1 MAFTGTATLAFVW
14 APLLASAAVAGYAA
28 YAAAWPTSQRWGS
41 SIHALPGKAADI
53 ALTFDDGPSNET
65 ARFID
70 ALHRLN
76 VPATFFVCGRN
87 VKRRPEVARLILEAG
102 HAIGNHTYSH
112 PCLPLCSRS
121 RVSAEVARAQDAI
134 AAATGTS
141 PTLFR
146 PPFGLRSPAL
156 RTVLP
161 AHGLRGIHWSVIG
174 KDWKRNADQ
183 ISDRLLRCMTAGSIV
198 CLHDGDRTSA
208 DADRSQTLAAVLRV
222 VPILRDRG
230 LRFVKLDSARIDRG
244 PNSP

>member
-1 MAFTGTATLAFVW
+1 M
-14 APLLASAAVAGYAA
+14 
-28 YAAAWPTSQRWGS
+28 
-41 SIHALPGKAADI
+41 HALPGRSRDI

-70 ALHRLN
+70 ALQRLD
-76 VPATFFVCGRN
+76 VPATFFVCGLN
-87 VKRRPEVARLILEAG
+87 VQRRPEVARLIVEAG

-121 RVSAEVARAQDAI
+121 RVSDEVARTQDAI
-134 AAATGTS
+134 GAATGER

-156 RTVLP
+156 RTLLP

-183 ISDRLLRCMTAGSIV
+183 ISGRLLSHATAGSIL
-198 CLHDGDRTSA
+198 CLHDGDRTA
-208 DADRSQTLAAVLRV
+208 AVADRSQTLAAVLRV

-230 LRFVKLDSARIDRG
+230 LRFVKLDSGETAG
-244 PNSP
+244 

>member
-1 MAFTGTATLAFVW
+1 M
-14 APLLASAAVAGYAA
+14 
-28 YAAAWPTSQRWGS
+28 
-41 SIHALPGKAADI
+41 HALPGTTRDI

-70 ALHRLN
+70 ALQRLD

-87 VKRRPEVARLILEAG
+87 VQRRPEITRLIVEAG

-112 PCLPLCSRS
+112 PCLPLHSQA
-121 RVSAEVARAQDAI
+121 RVSDEITRTQDAI
-134 AAATGTS
+134 ASATDEM

-156 RTVLP
+156 RALLP
-161 AHGLRGIHWSVIG
+161 AHGLRGVHWSVIG

-183 ISDRLLRCMTAGSIV
+183 ISGRLLRRTRAGSIV
-198 CLHDGDRTSA
+198 CLHDGDQTSA
-208 DADRSQTLAAVLRV
+208 VADRSQTLAAVLRV

-230 LRFVKLDSARIDRG
+230 LRFVKLDSGGAA
-244 PNSP
+244 

>member
-1 MAFTGTATLAFVW
+1 M
-14 APLLASAAVAGYAA
+14 
-28 YAAAWPTSQRWGS
+28 
-41 SIHALPGKAADI
+41 HALPGRTRDI

-70 ALHRLN
+70 ALQGLD

-87 VKRRPEVARLILEAG
+87 VRRRPGIARLIVEAG

-112 PCLPLCSRS
+112 PCLPLHSQA
-121 RVSAEVARAQDAI
+121 RVSDEITRAQDAI
-134 AAATGTS
+134 ASATGET

-156 RTVLP
+156 RALLP
-161 AHGLRGIHWSVIG
+161 AHGLRGVHWSVIG

-183 ISDRLLRCMTAGSIV
+183 ISSRLLRRTRAGSIV
-198 CLHDGDRTSA
+198 CLHDGDQTSA
-208 DADRSQTLAAVLRV
+208 VADRSQTLAAVLRV

-230 LRFVKLDSARIDRG
+230 LRFVKLDSG
-244 PNSP
+244 GTV

>member
-1 MAFTGTATLAFVW
+1 M
-14 APLLASAAVAGYAA
+14 
-28 YAAAWPTSQRWGS
+28 
-41 SIHALPGKAADI
+41 HALPGGIRDV

-70 ALHRLN
+70 ALHRLD

-87 VKRRPEVARLILEAG
+87 VQRRPEIARMIVAAG

-112 PCLPLCSRS
+112 PCLPLCSRT
-121 RVSAEVARAQDAI
+121 RVSDEVTRTQDAI
-134 AAATGTS
+134 GSATGET

-156 RTVLP
+156 RELLP
-161 AHGLRGIHWSVIG
+161 EHGLRGVHWSVIG

-183 ISDRLLRCMTAGSIV
+183 ISDRLLQRTAAGSIL

-208 DADRSQTLAAVLRV
+208 VADRSQTLAAVLRV
-222 VPILRDRG
+222 VPVLKDRG
-230 LRFVKLDSARIDRG
+230 LRFVKLDAAESDR
-244 PNSP
+244 

>member
-1 MAFTGTATLAFVW
+1 M
-14 APLLASAAVAGYAA
+14 
-28 YAAAWPTSQRWGS
+28 
-41 SIHALPGKAADI
+41 HALPGTVPDI

-70 ALHRLN
+70 ALQQLE

-87 VKRRPEVARLILEAG
+87 VQRRPEVARLIVEAG

-112 PCLPLCSRS
+112 PCLPLCSQAQ
-121 RVSAEVARAQDAI
+121 VSAEVARTQDVI
-134 AAATGTS
+134 GSATGET

-146 PPFGLRSPAL
+146 PPYGLRSPAL

-174 KDWKRNADQ
+174 KDWRRNADQ
-183 ISDRLLRCMTAGSIV
+183 ISDRLLRRTTAGSIL

-208 DADRSQTLAAVLRV
+208 VANRGQTLAAVLRV

-230 LRFVKLDSARIDRG
+230 LRFVKLEWGQSDW
-244 PNSP
+244 